1 MGIRHRVRN
10 SAAIALT
17 LRPSCPPSSA
27 AKEPGLGC
35 RENAE
40 TVIASRPEVPIVA
53 KVNPYGAALVSGLQ
67 FWSKAV
73 FGPALALEEELP
85 DSLRGQARWRGGEC
99 PEPASGDGLGRR
111 YSLRPGPHLDNNLAT
126 ATVEDFDQMSE
137 TYEAYTQAFV
147 DDLWE
152 AAYDDLVR
160 LLPCSK
166 ARVLDPSSGPGR
178 HALRIAAHVAKDDGE
193 VVAADLSAR
202 MVERVSWAARAEGR
216 TNMAF
221 YQLDVEKG
229 HPDFTHNPSGKGFD
243 LIYSCLSFHHYVD
256 ALCAA
261 EKLFGMLAPSGKI
274 FIVDGGTRWF
284 KRLAR
289 PISELAD
296 PGFVRHRTID
306 EFREL
311 FRKALGIQES
321 KCSDPPGYRSEPA
334 GTAMENQWKFFAR
347 PLLPGMNLVVVERL
361 SDT

>member
-1 MGIRHRVRN
+1 M
-10 SAAIALT
+10 
-17 LRPSCPPSSA
+17 
-27 AKEPGLGC
+27 
-35 RENAE
+35 
-40 TVIASRPEVPIVA
+40 A

-85 DSLRGQARWRGGEC
+85 DSLRGRDRWRGRQM
-99 PEPASGDGLGRR
+99 PPRTTTMGLGRR
-111 YSLRPGPHLDNNLAT
+111 YSLRPGPHFDNDLAT
-126 ATVEDFDQMSE
+126 ATVDDFDQMSE
-137 TYEAYTQAFV
+137 TYEAYTQDFV

-152 AAYDDLVR
+152 AAYGDLVK
-160 LLPCSK
+160 LLPEG
-166 ARVLDPSSGPGR
+166 ARVLDPSAGPGR
-178 HALRIAAHVAKDDGE
+178 HALRIAAHVAKDHGE

-202 MVERVSWAARAEGR
+202 MVERASWAARAEGR

-229 HPDFTHNPSGKGFD
+229 HPDFTRGTDGTDGKGFD

-256 ALCAA
+256 AHCAA
-261 EKLFGMLAPSGKI
+261 EKLFGMLVPHGKI

-306 EFREL
+306 EFQDL
-311 FRKALGIQES
+311 FTKVLGVQVNL
-321 KCSDPPGYRSEPA
+321 SDVPPSSNQRSGSSSP
-334 GTAMENQWKFFAR
+334 THRWSFYAR

-361 SDT
+361 PDT